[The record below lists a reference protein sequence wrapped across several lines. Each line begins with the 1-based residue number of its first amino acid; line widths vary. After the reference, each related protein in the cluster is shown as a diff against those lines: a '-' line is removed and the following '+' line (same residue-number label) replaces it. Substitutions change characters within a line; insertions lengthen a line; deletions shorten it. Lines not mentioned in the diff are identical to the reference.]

1 MPTDYPQ
8 RRRPRARGMAA
19 IQIAFVSVRLR
30 IIQWRIE
37 QAIEERDH
45 ARLWGF
51 VSAYHDLHARTVK
64 EFAKVAL
71 PDKFLTQD
79 ALYGRARQIIPM
91 IAREERRL
99 ERIAGRM
106 HRARSAGDGRNYE
119 KLYSLAKFA
128 NSRISVFW
136 SRI

>member
-19 IQIAFVSVRLR
+19 IRIALVSVRLR

-37 QAIEERDH
+37 QAIEGRDH
-45 ARLWGF
+45 VRLWGLI
-51 VSAYHDLHARTVK
+51 SAYHDLHARTVK
-64 EFAKVAL
+64 EFAAVAL
-71 PDKFLTQD
+71 SDKFFNQD
-79 ALYGRARQIIPM
+79 AVYGRARQIIPM

-99 ERIAGRM
+99 ERIAGRL
-106 HRARSAGDGRNYE
+106 HRARSAGDGRSHE
-119 KLYSLAKFA
+119 KLYSLAKF
-128 NSRISVFW
+128 SYGRISVFW